1 MVLLKAIL
9 EFLPIEQIIRH
20 LIYTC
25 AYSHRSYTVS
35 PIVVNYK
42 LYKDIIRDKRVK
54 LDELRE
60 SPDFRTSLI
69 RSISKDI
76 DYYNIGYYLN
86 DHIVK
91 IIIDSIFSDGNI
103 DQQLIDKIRGV
114 FGIRNYLALRSC
126 LTSEYDVVPKI
137 SPDIAESP

>member
-1 MVLLKAIL
+1 MEL
-9 EFLPIEQIIRH
+9 
-20 LIYTC
+20 
-25 AYSHRSYTVS
+25 
-35 PIVVNYK
+35 
-42 LYKDIIRDKRVK
+42 DK
-54 LDELRE
+54 LRE

-76 DYYNIGYYLN
+76 DYYDIGYYLN

-91 IIIDSIFSDGNI
+91 IIIDSIFSDGKI

-126 LTSEYDVVPKI
+126 LTSEYDVVSKI
-137 SPDIAESP
+137 SPDIAESPQKEDLRDSIKSTQKNYPETIPSVMARLSEILQK